1 MSNNNNHQLGEAP
14 LVSCS
19 VINGFWRRFLA
30 LGTWNIRWLC
40 GSPYV
45 DWPLSAAFSNVAF
58 LWQRSLLW
66 WVRCCLECGQT
77 MSWSAIG
84 ARIRVLSSSMSI
96 SERGWHV
103 CLPCLLM
110 VLRMWLYRLLRLV
123 SCCSVLLTSP
133 SRSAVAGWTSTYMAV
148 GAACWTM
155 LWLRF
160 MPALWCLP

>member
-14 LVSCS
+14 WFHVALSTGFGV
-19 VINGFWRRFLA
+19 GFWPWGPGTLGGFVALLTWIGLYLLLSPMWLFVATLA
-30 LGTWNIRWLC
+30 LVVG
-40 GSPYV
+40 
-45 DWPLSAAFSNVAF
+45 
-58 LWQRSLLW
+58 SLLLGVW
-66 WVRCCLECGQT
+66 T
-77 MSWSAIG
+77 DMSWSAIG

-110 VLRMWLYRLLRLV
+110 VLRMWLYRSLRLA
-123 SCCSVLLTSP
+123 SCCSVPLTSP

-160 MPALWCLP
+160 MPVLWCLP

>member
-14 LVSCS
+14 WFHVALSTGFGV
-19 VINGFWRRFLA
+19 GFWPWGPGTLGGFVALLTWIGLYLLLSPMWLFVATLA
-30 LGTWNIRWLC
+30 LVVG
-40 GSPYV
+40 
-45 DWPLSAAFSNVAF
+45 
-58 LWQRSLLW
+58 SLLLGVW
-66 WVRCCLECGQT
+66 T
-77 MSWSAIG
+77 DMSWSAIG

-103 CLPCLLM
+103 CLPYLLM

-123 SCCSVLLTSP
+123 SCCSVPLTSP

>member
-14 LVSCS
+14 WFHVALSTGFGV
-19 VINGFWRRFLA
+19 GFWPWGPGTLGGFVA
-30 LGTWNIRWLC
+30 LLTWIGLYLLLSPMWL
-40 GSPYV
+40 
-45 DWPLSAAFSNVAF
+45 
-58 LWQRSLLW
+58 LWQHSLLW
-66 WVRCCLECGQT
+66 WGRCCLECGPI

-110 VLRMWLYRLLRLV
+110 VLRMWQYRLLRLV
-123 SCCSVLLTSP
+123 SCCSVPLTSP